1 MSKVLAQLLF
11 PFLQEIEMALLRK
24 ISAFN
29 SKSKLAEA
37 CEYSL
42 MQGGKRFRPALVM
55 MVAKALKSKHDVM
68 DAALAVEFFHTA
80 SLIADD
86 LPCMDDD
93 KERRGKPASHIVFGE
108 ATALLASYAL
118 ISEGYQGL
126 TDNTASLEC
135 AGVLN
140 ASKIG
145 MLAVENASY
154 NTGIFG
160 ATGGQYLDL
169 FPPQKDAATY
179 QETVKKKTVSLFEI
193 SFVLG
198 WLFGGGDLEKLP
210 LVKTTAY
217 HYGMAFQI
225 ADDFDDY
232 KEDLAEERLMNAV
245 SLFGKDEALIMF
257 QNELKDYL
265 EGLKTLKIDSIELTT
280 LGDALIEMM
289 KAYAI

>member
-1 MSKVLAQLLF
+1 MSKVLAQLLS
-11 PFLQEIEMALLRK
+11 PFLQEIEAALLRK
-24 ISAFN
+24 ISLFK
-29 SKSKLAEA
+29 SKTKLAEA

-42 MQGGKRFRPALVM
+42 MQGGKRFRPALVL
-55 MVAKALKSKHDVM
+55 MVAKALHSKHDVM

-108 ATALLASYAL
+108 AIALLASYAL

-126 TDNTASLEC
+126 TDNAATLER

-145 MLAVENASY
+145 MLATENASY

-169 FPPQKDAATY
+169 FPPQRDDATY
-179 QETVKKKTVSLFEI
+179 RETVMKKTVSLFEI

-232 KEDLAEERLMNAV
+232 KADLAEERLMNAV

-257 QNELKDYL
+257 QTELKSYL
-265 EGLKTLKIDSIELTT
+265 EGLKTLQIDSIELTT
-280 LGDALIEMM
+280 LGRALVEMM
-289 KAYAI
+289 KTSV